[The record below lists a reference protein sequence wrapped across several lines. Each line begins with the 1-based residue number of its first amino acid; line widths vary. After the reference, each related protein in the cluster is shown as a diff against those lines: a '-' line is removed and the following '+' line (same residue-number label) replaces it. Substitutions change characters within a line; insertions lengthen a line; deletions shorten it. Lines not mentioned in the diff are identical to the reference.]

1 MNSYTLPTKGS
12 EVSSKWHEI
21 NAEGMVLGRLASVVA
36 QLLIGK
42 AKPNFTRNL
51 LMGDYVVIINSSK
64 IVVTGDKS
72 EQKLYDNYS
81 GYPGGL
87 KQEKYKDLNKRK
99 PGEVIRIAVSG
110 MLPKNKLRKEM
121 LRKLF
126 IFSDA
131 EHKYKDK
138 IEVIN

>member
-1 MNSYTLPTKGS
+1 MNSYTAPTKAGEIKS
-12 EVSSKWHEI
+12 EWREI
-21 NAEGMVLGRLASVVA
+21 DAAGMVLGRLASVVA

-42 AKPNFTRNL
+42 AKPNFSRNL
-51 LMGDYVVIINSSK
+51 LMGDYVVVINSSK

-72 EQKLYDNYS
+72 EKKLYENYS

-121 LRKLF
+121 LRKLY
-126 IFSDA
+126 IFPDE

-138 IEVIN
+138 IENIS